1 MISITRAAAA
11 SAQLANRQVHFI
23 YGGRAARDICGEPM
37 LRCLPGFGER
47 IHYHPAVSPGGT
59 SEHDDPPWGG
69 RVGFVP
75 DVAKELFGETL
86 PQFEIYFAGP
96 PAMAEAVMRMVVE
109 MKIPPAQVHYDQF
122 Y

>member
-11 SAQLANRQVHFI
+11 SPQLQDRQIHFI

-37 LRCLPGFGER
+37 LKCLPGFGTR
-47 IHYHPAVSPGGT
+47 IHYHPAVSMPE
-59 SEHDDPPWGG
+59 SDAASPPWTG

-75 DVAKELFGETL
+75 DIAKELFGDKL
-86 PQFEIYFAGP
+86 PNFEIYFAGP
-96 PAMAEAVMRMVVE
+96 PAMADAVMQMIVE
-109 MKIPPAQVHYDQF
+109 MKVPPAQVHYDQF